1 MQRIII
7 LVSITLMSVFSQHIK
22 AQTTAGQTADSMRKQ
37 NLKAVTVKGNKP
49 FIVMRADKVV
59 VNVSESPVAAGGDAA
74 QVLSNAPGVVEQSSG
89 NFELRGKKVIV
100 LIDGKDSRLSG
111 EELKEWLSAMPSNT
125 IDRIELIANPPA
137 KYDARGAAV
146 INIISARNKSFG
158 TSGAF
163 TAGVGTGRYARYN
176 GGLGLNYRDKNI
188 NIYGNYDY
196 QYNKQYYDL
205 YSNRALANNTAIVE
219 RTNDVRARNNHS
231 VKAGLDYDINRNSSF
246 GVLVKGMLNYRDRN
260 VFTRSV
266 KDEGSA
272 AADSFST
279 VSTAGKA
286 RILNP
291 SVNIYYKTNLDTSGK
306 QLILNADYFRYNKTW
321 EDELSTNFYDPLGT
335 QIQAPYLLT
344 NNSPADNEIRSLSA
358 DYSQPLGKG
367 RLEAGLKAT
376 LTTTDN
382 DINWRQQ
389 QEKQWVTDSG
399 KTNHFIYDENI
410 YAAYATYSKTIKKFD
425 LQAGLRAEQTYTKG
439 NSLTLNQVN
448 KRDQLNLFPSLVVMY
463 NHSEKHQYGFSY
475 RKSIDRYSFDVVNPF
490 ITYVSQ
496 YQYNQGNPNIRPS
509 IGHSFELSYT
519 YNNEL
524 FVSVNY
530 QRFNDVPA
538 GIFRK
543 DTGNV
548 VISTEVNLQSADAV
562 NASITWSKSL
572 LDNKWT
578 STNSAMLT
586 YAKYNEPGRDN
597 LDNALTGAF
606 IKTNNIFTIAKGL
619 SAELSAYYFSSIV
632 FGVYKYKPRYAVS
645 VGISKSILNN
655 AGKLTFNVSD
665 LFNTLTT
672 NYNIASFG
680 VVSYNENKIES
691 RFARLVFSYKFGNLK
706 VKAARSRTSG
716 IEDQQYR
723 MSGN

>member
-1 MQRIII
+1 
-7 LVSITLMSVFSQHIK
+7 
-22 AQTTAGQTADSMRKQ
+22 
-37 NLKAVTVKGNKP
+37 
-49 FIVMRADKVV
+49 
-59 VNVSESPVAAGGDAA
+59 VN
-74 QVLSNAPGVVEQSSG
+74 
-89 NFELRGKKVIV
+89 
-100 LIDGKDSRLSG
+100 
-111 EELKEWLSAMPSNT
+111 
-125 IDRIELIANPPA
+125 
-137 KYDARGAAV
+137 
-146 INIISARNKSFG
+146 
-158 TSGAF
+158 TS
-163 TAGVGTGRYARYN
+163 
-176 GGLGLNYRDKNI
+176 
-188 NIYGNYDY
+188 
-196 QYNKQYYDL
+196 
-205 YSNRALANNTAIVE
+205 
-219 RTNDVRARNNHS
+219 
-231 VKAGLDYDINRNSSF
+231 
-246 GVLVKGMLNYRDRN
+246 
-260 VFTRSV
+260 
-266 KDEGSA
+266 
-272 AADSFST
+272 
-279 VSTAGKA
+279 GKA

-291 SVNIYYKTNLDTSGK
+291 AVNIYYKTNLDTNGK
-306 QLILNADYFRYNKTW
+306 QLVLNADYFRYNKTW
-321 EDELSTNFYDPLGT
+321 KDDLITNFFDPSGT
-335 QIQAPYLLT
+335 QVLAPYLLM
-344 NNSPADNEIRSLSA
+344 NNSPAVNEIRSLSA

-382 DINWRQQ
+382 DINWQQ
-389 QEKQWVTDSG
+389 QLEKQWVTDKG

-410 YAAYATYSKTIKKFD
+410 YAAYATYSRTIRKFD
-425 LQAGLRAEQTYTKG
+425 LQAGLRTEQTYTKG
-439 NSLTLNQVN
+439 TSLTLNQVN

-509 IGHSFELSYT
+509 IGHSFEVSYT

-530 QRFNDVPA
+530 QRFTDVPA
-538 GIFRK
+538 AIYRK

-548 VISTEVNLQSADAV
+548 VISTEVNLRSADAV

-606 IKTNNIFTIAKGL
+606 VKTNNIFTIAKGL

-645 VGISKSILNN
+645 AGISKSILHN
-655 AGKLTFNVSD
+655 AGKLTLNVSD
-665 LFNTLTT
+665 LFNTLST

-680 VVSYNENKIES
+680 VTSYNENKIES

-706 VKAARSRTSG
+706 VKAARNRTSG
-716 IEDQQYR
+716 IEDQQFR
-723 MSGN
+723 MGSN

>member
-7 LVSITLMSVFSQHIK
+7 LVSIAVLSVVSQHIK

-37 NLKAVTVKGNKP
+37 NLKAVTVTGNKP
-49 FIVMRADKVV
+49 FIVMKADKVV
-59 VNVSESPVAAGGDAA
+59 VNVSESPIAAGGDAA
-74 QVLSNAPGVVEQSSG
+74 QVLTNAPGVVEQSSG

-137 KYDARGAAV
+137 RYDARGAAV

-158 TSGAF
+158 TSGTF
-163 TAGVGTGRYARYN
+163 TAGLGAGRYGRYN
-176 GGLGLNYRDKNI
+176 GGLGLNYRDKGI

-196 QYNKQYYDL
+196 QHNKQYYDL
-205 YSNRALANNTAIVE
+205 YSNRTLADNSAIVE
-219 RTNDVRARNNHS
+219 RTNDVRTRDNHS
-231 VKAGLDYDINRNSSF
+231 VKAGLDYDINRNSSI
-246 GVLVKGMLNYRDRN
+246 GVLVKGMLNYRDRE

-266 KDEGSA
+266 KDDGTA
-272 AADSFST
+272 AADPFST
-279 VSTAGKA
+279 VNTTGKA
-286 RILNP
+286 RIQNP
-291 SVNIYYKTNLDTSGK
+291 SVNIYYKTKLDTSGK
-306 QLILNADYFRYNKTW
+306 LLTLNADYFRYNKTW
-321 EDELSTNFYDPLGT
+321 KDDLSTNFYDPAGT
-335 QIQAPYLLT
+335 QIQAPYLLM

-367 RLEAGLKAT
+367 QLEAGLKAT

-382 DINWRQQ
+382 DINWQQ
-389 QEKQWVTDSG
+389 QLEKQWVTDKG

-410 YAAYATYSKTIKKFD
+410 YAAYATYSRTIKKFD

-439 NSLTLNQVN
+439 TSLTLNQVN
-448 KRDQLNLFPSLVVMY
+448 KRDQLNVFPSLVVMY
-463 NHSEKHQYGFSY
+463 NQSQQHQYGFSY

-524 FVSVNY
+524 FTSVNY
-530 QRFNDVPA
+530 QRFTDVPA
-538 GIFRK
+538 EIFRK

-548 VISTEVNLQSADAV
+548 VISTEVNLNSADAV

-578 STNSAMLT
+578 STNSAMFT
-586 YAKYNEPGRDN
+586 YAKYNQPGGN

-606 IKTNNIFTIAKGL
+606 VKTNNIFTIAKGL
-619 SAELSAYYFSSIV
+619 SAELSAYYFSSFV

-645 VGISKSILNN
+645 AGISKSILNN

-665 LFNTLTT
+665 LFNTLSTD
-672 NYNIASFG
+672 YNISSFG
-680 VVSYNENKIES
+680 VTSYSENKIES
-691 RFARLVFSYKFGNLK
+691 RFFRMVFSYKFGNLK
-706 VKAARSRTSG
+706 VKAARNRTSG
-716 IEDQQYR
+716 IEDQQFR
-723 MSGN
+723 MGGN

>member
-1 MQRIII
+1 MQRIIL
-7 LVSITLMSVFSQHIK
+7 LVSITVMSVVSQHSK
-22 AQTTAGQTADSMRKQ
+22 AQTSTGQAADSMRKQ
-37 NLKAVTVKGNKP
+37 NLRAVTVKGSKP
-49 FIVMRADKVV
+49 FVVMRADKVIL
-59 VNVSESPVAAGGDAA
+59 NVSESPLAAGGDAA
-74 QVLSNAPGVVEQSSG
+74 QVLTNAPGVVEQRAG

-111 EELKEWLSAMPSNT
+111 DDLKEWLSAMPANT

-137 KYDARGAAV
+137 RYDARGAAV

-158 TSGAF
+158 TNGTF
-163 TAGVGTGRYARYN
+163 TAGVGSGRYGRYN
-176 GGLGLNYRDKNI
+176 AGLGLNYRDKSI
-188 NIYGNYDY
+188 NLYGNYDF
-196 QYNKQYYDL
+196 QHNQQYYDL
-205 YSNRALANNTAIVE
+205 YSNRSLAGNAGIIE
-219 RTNDVRARNNHS
+219 RTNDVRSRNNHS
-231 VKAGLDYDINRNSSF
+231 LKAGLDYDINRNSAF
-246 GVLVKGMLNYRDRN
+246 GVLVKGMLNYRDRE

-266 KDEGSA
+266 KDEGTA

-291 SVNIYYKTNLDTSGK
+291 SVNIYYKIRLDSTGK
-306 QLILNADYFRYNKTW
+306 ELVINADYFRYNKTW
-321 EDELSTNFYDPLGT
+321 KDDLVTSFYDPLGA
-335 QIQAPYLLT
+335 QIQAPYLLK

-367 RLEAGLKAT
+367 KLEAGLKAT

-382 DINWRQQ
+382 DINWQQQ
-389 QEKQWVTDSG
+389 QEKQWLTDSG

-410 YAAYATYSKTIKKFD
+410 YAAYATYSRTIKKFD

-439 NSLTLNQVN
+439 NSLTLHQVN
-448 KRDQLNLFPSLVVMY
+448 KRDQLNLFPSLVLMY
-463 NHSEKHQYGFSY
+463 NQSEKHQYGFSY

-524 FVSVNY
+524 FVTVNY
-530 QRFNDVPA
+530 QRYNDVPA
-538 GIFRK
+538 AIYRK

-548 VISTEVNLQSADAV
+548 VISTEVNLRSADAV
-562 NASITWSKSL
+562 NASITYSKSL
-572 LDNKWT
+572 LDNKWN
-578 STNSAMLT
+578 STNTAMLT

-597 LDNALTGAF
+597 LNNALTGAF

-632 FGVYKYKPRYAVS
+632 FGVYKYRPRYAVS
-645 VGISKSILNN
+645 AGISKSILHN
-655 AGKLTFNVSD
+655 AGKLSFNVSD
-665 LFNTLTT
+665 LFNTLST

-691 RFARLVFSYKFGNLK
+691 RFVRIVFSYKFGNQK
-706 VKAARSRTSG
+706 VKAARSRRSG